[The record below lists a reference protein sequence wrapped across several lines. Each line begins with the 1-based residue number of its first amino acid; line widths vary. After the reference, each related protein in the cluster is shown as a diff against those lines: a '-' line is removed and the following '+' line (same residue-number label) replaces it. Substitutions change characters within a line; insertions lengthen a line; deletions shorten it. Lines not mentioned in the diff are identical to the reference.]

1 MRDDPLSGMWGGALM
16 SVSVEQLVQV
26 GVSHAE
32 APLDL
37 LERLT
42 VRADA
47 VPGLLAEISALGAT
61 EAVVLSTCSRSEIY
75 ARSRVDPARL
85 IEVLARQAGVSPATV
100 HAVAQQRVG
109 AAAVEHLLRVTAGLE
124 SRLVGEVDI
133 QRQVRTA
140 FRAARAAGTVGPLL
154 DRVFPLALRCGDDV
168 RSRTSLGRQ
177 GRSLARR
184 AVDIGVAA
192 VHGASPWPGL
202 PEVLIVGSGQMA
214 SSATE
219 RLNELGLPF
228 RVAARDESYA
238 ARLAGPDNVCAL
250 DSLVGGIQRADLLIC
265 ATSASRPVVTYAHVR
280 EAMQARTRRLT
291 VVDLAVPRNV
301 DPAAGMLDRV
311 GLVDLSGLNDDA
323 SSDPVVCEAVRQA
336 EELVLAATR
345 GYLEDESARRAGPLI
360 RAVRTQLK
368 ASGRQDLLHRVTVAA
383 RAAAAADDAAALR
396 SLCEAFEVRAV
407 DVGL

>member
-1 MRDDPLSGMWGGALM
+1 M

-32 APLDL
+32 APLNL

-47 VPGLLAEISALGAT
+47 VPGLLAEISALGVT

-75 ARSRVDPARL
+75 ARSRLDPARL
-85 IEVLARQAGVSPATV
+85 IEVLARQAGLSAATV
-100 HAVAQQRVG
+100 HAVAEQRVG
-109 AAAVEHLLRVTAGLE
+109 ASAVEHLLRVTAGLE

-140 FRAARAAGTVGPLL
+140 FRTARAAGTVGTLL

-177 GRSLARR
+177 GLSLARR

-192 VHGASPWPGL
+192 VQGTS

-228 RVAARDESYA
+228 RVAARDEGYA
-238 ARLAGPDNVCAL
+238 ARLAGPGNVCAL

-280 EAMQARTRRLT
+280 DAMQARTRRLT

-323 SSDPVVCEAVRQA
+323 SSDPVVCQAVRQA
-336 EELVLAATR
+336 EELVLAASR

-360 RAVRTQLK
+360 RALRAQLR

-383 RAAAAADDAAALR
+383 RAAAAANDPAALR
-396 SLCEAFEVRAV
+396 AFCEEFEVAAV

>member
-1 MRDDPLSGMWGGALM
+1 M
-16 SVSVEQLVQV
+16 SISVEQLVQV
-26 GVSHAE
+26 GVSHGK

-47 VPGLLAEISALGAT
+47 VLGLLAEISALGAT
-61 EAVVLSTCSRSEIY
+61 EALVLSTCSRCEIY
-75 ARSRVDPARL
+75 ARTPVDPARL
-85 IEVLARQAGVSPATV
+85 IEVLARQTGVSPATV
-100 HAVAQQRVG
+100 RAVAQERAG
-109 AAAVEHLLRVTAGLE
+109 AAALEHLLRVTAGLE
-124 SRLVGEVDI
+124 SRVVGEIDI

-192 VHGASPWPGL
+192 VHRASPAVL

-238 ARLAGPDNVCAL
+238 ARLAGPGNVCTL
-250 DSLVGGIQRADLLIC
+250 DSLVGGVQRADLLIC
-265 ATSASRPVVTYAHVR
+265 ATSASRP
-280 EAMQARTRRLT
+280 
-291 VVDLAVPRNV
+291 
-301 DPAAGMLDRV
+301 
-311 GLVDLSGLNDDA
+311 
-323 SSDPVVCEAVRQA
+323 
-336 EELVLAATR
+336 LAATR
-345 GYLEDESARRAGPLI
+345 RHLEDESARRVGPLI
-360 RAVRTQLK
+360 RAARTQLK
-368 ASGRQDLLHRVTVAA
+368 GNGRQDLLHRVTVAA
-383 RAAAAADDAAALR
+383 RAAAAAHDAAALR
-396 SLCEAFEVRAV
+396 RLCDAFQVRAV
-407 DVGL
+407 EIGL